1 MLCKWLLT
9 YSFRPFKVTYG
20 GLALIGK
27 TPVLKTGGLAAL
39 GVRVPHP
46 PQWRVGRAVMQR
58 IANPSTFNLVARVQ
72 ISHSPQK
79 KHQTPS

>member
-1 MLCKWLLT
+1 MFFDILIEIA
-9 YSFRPFKVTYG
+9 YG

-46 PQWRVGRAVMQR
+46 PQWRVGRVVMQR
-58 IANPSTFNLVARVQ
+58 IANPSRFNLRAEVQ
-72 ISHSPQK
+72 IFYSPQE